1 MNVCELLIIIIII
14 IIVNDNDVCMCRRAS
29 TSRHVHP
36 RVVGGVWH
44 SIQGRVLLCHSLS
57 VLVFV
62 SSLLLRLH
70 FSLSLQLIY
79 KAL

>member
-14 IIVNDNDVCMCRRAS
+14 IIVNDNDVCMCVGGLL
-29 TSRHVHP
+29 RHVHP

>member
-14 IIVNDNDVCMCRRAS
+14 MIMMFVCVGGLS

-70 FSLSLQLIY
+70 FFLSLSS
-79 KAL
+79 